1 LSNGVEFCVAAVK
14 LHPVRDQSCNCLL

>member
-14 LHPVRDQSCNCLL
+14 LHLVRDQSCNCLL